1 MASLAVQPALH
12 PEPVESVVDA
22 PRRAPE
28 ASTRQGATGQEAKDR
43 VTISA
48 AARER
53 SVTGKALDAAEQA
66 EVAQLRSDDQRV
78 RTHERAH
85 QAAGGGAA
93 GAASFQYVTGPDG
106 KQYAVAGEVPIRIE
120 GGRSPD
126 ETIAAAQRMR
136 AAALAPADP
145 SAQDLAVAAEAVR
158 MEMNARAQ
166 KAREA
171 STVAATPTSRR
182 AAAAYTQYGAAGTAF
197 GTGAAST
204 VAVRA

>member
-1 MASLAVQPALH
+1 MASLAVQPALQ

-22 PRRAPE
+22 PRRAPDGS
-28 ASTRQGATGQEAKDR
+28 ARQGATGQEAKDR

-66 EVAQLRSDDQRV
+66 EVAELRADDQRV

-158 MEMNARAQ
+158 MELNARAQ

-171 STVAATPTSRR
+171 STVAATPTARR
-182 AAAAYTQYGAAGTAF
+182 AAAAYTQYGAAGTGF